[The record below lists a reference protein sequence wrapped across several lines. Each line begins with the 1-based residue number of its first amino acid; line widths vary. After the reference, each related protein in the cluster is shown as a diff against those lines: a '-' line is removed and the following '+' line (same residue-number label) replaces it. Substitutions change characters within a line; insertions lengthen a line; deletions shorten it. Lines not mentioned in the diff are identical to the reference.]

1 MPHRMP
7 RSRLVLQAL
16 PVRVCACFLLT
27 AVLVGLAPVA
37 QGQEAEPP
45 LPAADGTL
53 LSPLTLQYAATIE
66 SARGGMDLTLTH
78 TLTKAVSEEGQPLWR
93 VVNETEAMMGAS
105 VDTFEVN
112 RETLLPHRLYSA
124 AAQGTL
130 ELRYSRNRVA
140 GRLDAGGQQIRID
153 EPLEGPIFGY
163 GAALELT
170 IATLDLTPGFDAPLR
185 FFDPQRQ
192 AVTTMRLTVEEA
204 TTTDV
209 PAGTF
214 ETWRLRMAPA
224 AGEGNETV
232 LFARRE
238 APHYIV
244 KSETSLPTGDGT
256 GRAVTV
262 LQAGL

>member
-1 MPHRMP
+1 MLHRT
-7 RSRLVLQAL
+7 SSFYSFLQTV
-16 PVRVCACFLLT
+16 PVRACRWLLLV
-27 AVLVGLAPVA
+27 AVLISLTPGAHA
-37 QGQEAEPP
+37 QEAEPA

-53 LSPLTLQYAATIE
+53 LSPLTLQYTATIE

-78 TLTKAVSEEGQPLWR
+78 TLTEAESEEGQALWR
-93 VVNETEAMMGAS
+93 VVNETETMMGAS
-105 VDTFEVN
+105 VDTFEVD

-130 ELRYSRNRVA
+130 ELSYSRNQVT
-140 GRLDAGGQQIRID
+140 GRLDAGGQQIRIN
-153 EPLEGPIFGY
+153 EPLDGPVFGY

-170 IATLDLTPGFDAPLR
+170 IATLNLTDGFDTTLR

-192 AVTTMRLTVEEA
+192 AIATMQLTVEEA

-214 ETWRLRMAPA
+214 DTWRLRMAPA
-224 AGEGNETV
+224 AGEGNETI

-244 KSETSLPTGDGT
+244 KSETSLPTGTGT
-256 GRAVTV
+256 GTAVTI
-262 LQAGL
+262 LQEGL

>member
-1 MPHRMP
+1 M
-7 RSRLVLQAL
+7 
-16 PVRVCACFLLT
+16 T
-27 AVLVGLAPVA
+27 VLVGLAPWA
-37 QGQEAEPP
+37 HAQEAEPA
-45 LPAADGTL
+45 LPTVDGTL
-53 LSPLTLQYAATIE
+53 LSPLTLQYTATIE

-78 TLTKAVSEEGQPLWR
+78 TLTEAESEEGQALWR
-93 VVNETEAMMGAS
+93 VVNETETTMGAS
-105 VDTFEVN
+105 VDTFEVD

-130 ELRYSRNRVA
+130 ELRYSRDRVT
-140 GRLDAGGQQIRID
+140 GQLDAGGQQVRID
-153 EPLEGPIFGY
+153 EPLEGPVFGY

-170 IATLDLTPGFDAPLR
+170 VATLDLEQGFDTTLR

-192 AVTTMRLTVEEA
+192 AVTTMQLTVEEA

-224 AGEGNETV
+224 AGQGNETI
-232 LFARRE
+232 LFARQE

-244 KSETSLPTGDGT
+244 KSETSLPTGAGAGT
-256 GRAVTV
+256 AVTV
-262 LQAGL
+262 LQEGL